1 MPNAKPRAERG
12 RRGRGHAPPL
22 GDPTAAWP
30 DAVAADVGPGEPT
43 ALHAQRLETVHQA
56 LRAAG
61 ARTVA
66 DLGCGDGAFVRRL
79 LADARI
85 ERIVALDRDAAA
97 LARLER
103 SVDRAALATGR
114 LTLLH
119 GSFAAAHRALA
130 GVHAV
135 AMVETIEHLA
145 PGELSALEHQ
155 VFTALRPA
163 SVVITTPNVECNEL
177 LGVPPGR
184 LREPGHRFEW
194 PRSRFS
200 AWAHGVASRRGY
212 AVRIAGIG
220 PEDARLGCPTQWALF
235 ERRDTAHQDEH
246 DPDEAGI
253 APR

>member
-1 MPNAKPRAERG
+1 MPNAKPRVEHDRRG
-12 RRGRGHAPPL
+12 RRRRGRDLPG
-22 GDPTAAWP
+22 GDLPAVWP
-30 DAVAADVGPGEPT
+30 DAAARMDGPGEPT
-43 ALHAQRLETVHQA
+43 ALHVQRLGTVHQA

-61 ARTVA
+61 ARAVA
-66 DLGCGDGAFVRRL
+66 DLGCGDGALVRRL

-85 ERIVALDRDAAA
+85 ERVVALDRDAGA

-103 SVDRAALATGR
+103 GVDPAALATGR

-119 GSFAAAHRALA
+119 GSFAAGHSALA
-130 GVHAV
+130 GVDAV

-155 VFTALRPA
+155 VFTVLRPA

-177 LGVPPGR
+177 LGMPPGR

-212 AVRIAGIG
+212 AVRIGGIG

-235 ERRDTAHQDEH
+235 ERN
-246 DPDEAGI
+246 DP
-253 APR
+253 PRGDARALP